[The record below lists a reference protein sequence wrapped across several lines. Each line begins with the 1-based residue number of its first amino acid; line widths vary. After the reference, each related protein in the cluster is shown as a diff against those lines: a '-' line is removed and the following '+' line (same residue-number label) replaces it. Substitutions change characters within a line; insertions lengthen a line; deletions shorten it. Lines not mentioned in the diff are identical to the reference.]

1 MQADLDLDEVARRTD
16 GFSGADLLA
25 VVDTAVE
32 AKLAASLDDG
42 VPRPITTDDL
52 LAGGR
57 KRKPTTAEWFQTAR
71 NYALH
76 ANQAGSYDAILEY
89 LQGR

>member
-1 MQADLDLDEVARRTD
+1 
-16 GFSGADLLA
+16 
-25 VVDTAVE
+25 VDVAVE
-32 AKLAASLDDG
+32 AKLGASMRDG

-52 LAGGR
+52 LAAAQ
-57 KRKPTTAEWFQTAR
+57 KRKATTGEWFQTVR

-89 LQGR
+89 LRRT